1 MAVVF
6 ANLNQFQT
14 AVAAGD
20 DAVLGSSFEHQRCFN
35 RCVVFVVPHQI
46 AYQVEEVC
54 FALGRNCFG
63 FAFAQLRVVHCFQRS
78 ERSGSC
84 LNVVQWVVLVVH
96 FAVRHGDHAFV
107 VQRVC
112 GRQCYDRLCV
122 VLCAELGGFAFESRR
137 SCVARK
143 RGHALQHVVN
153 HLRTDA
159 LNVCWRAV
167 FLFDEVAKL
176 RSKLLHGV
184 AAIIQR
190 SNVFGRQAA
199 GNACLFA
206 ALTDLGAC
214 RDEQLID
221 RHNGCTEHRLH
232 FLHAQ
237 HAHDDGLNALP
248 RIHQVPPTL
257 GQLLL

>member
-1 MAVVF
+1 M
-6 ANLNQFQT
+6 
-14 AVAAGD
+14 
-20 DAVLGSSFEHQRCFN
+20 
-35 RCVVFVVPHQI
+35 
-46 AYQVEEVC
+46 
-54 FALGRNCFG
+54 
-63 FAFAQLRVVHCFQRS
+63 
-78 ERSGSC
+78 
-84 LNVVQWVVLVVH
+84 
-96 FAVRHGDHAFV
+96 
-107 VQRVC
+107 
-112 GRQCYDRLCV
+112 
-122 VLCAELGGFAFESRR
+122 LCAELGGFASESRR

-159 LNVCWRAV
+159 LHVFRRAV

-206 ALTDLGAC
+206 ALAYLCAC

-221 RHNGCTEHRLH
+221 RHNGSTEHGLH
-232 FLHAQ
+232 FLQTQ
-237 HAHDDGLNALP
+237 HTHDDGLDALP
-248 RIHQVPPTL
+248 RIHQAPLTL
-257 GQLLL
+257 GQLLLQVAVGHHFGHELRQAALGVFAGDAGIGFNACVQRLQLVDGQLLLFGKRIRVCVS